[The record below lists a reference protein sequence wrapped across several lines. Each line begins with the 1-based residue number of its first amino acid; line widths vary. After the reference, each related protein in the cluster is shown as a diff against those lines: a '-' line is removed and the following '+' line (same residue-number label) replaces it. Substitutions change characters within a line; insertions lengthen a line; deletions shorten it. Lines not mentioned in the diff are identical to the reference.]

1 MTDRAI
7 DSTLLHLLRSRMVD
21 DYPSQIGQCLDVI
34 TEEDLWWRPNE
45 KSNALGNI
53 MLHLIGSNR
62 LYVGYG
68 VGGRALERDRAA
80 EFNARGNP
88 GRAAVIG
95 AWNETVHMLRQVFD
109 ELQPSQMMER
119 TDRTGK
125 MTTIASILLHASHHT
140 AAHMGQVV
148 WITKMRHPGALD
160 EVWIKTRDRLA
171 SERKS

>member
-1 MTDRAI
+1 MDR
-7 DSTLLHLLRSRMVD
+7 TLDATVLHLVRSRLVD
-21 DYPSQIGQCLDVI
+21 DYPAQIGQCLDVI
-34 TEEDLWWRPNE
+34 TDEDLWWRPDE

-68 VGGRALERDRAA
+68 VGGRAVERDRAA
-80 EFNARGNP
+80 EFTARRNP
-88 GRAAVIG
+88 DRSAVID
-95 AWNETVHMLRQVFD
+95 AWNGTVRMMGEVLTA
-109 ELQPSQMMER
+109 LQPAQLTEQ

-125 MTTIASILLHASHHT
+125 MTSIASILLHASHHT

-160 EVWIKTRDRLA
+160 EVWIRTRDRLA
-171 SERKS
+171 AARRS